1 VELPTVDPAPVER
14 ADAAR
19 NRRKILAA
27 AAELL
32 ATRGVESLTMDEV
45 AAAAGVGVGTVY
57 RRFADRG
64 ALAQALLDQQEREF
78 QAAFLHGPPP
88 LGPGAPPGERIRA
101 FLHAFVDRLV
111 DQAAVLVVAEAATP
125 TARLTS
131 GAYGL
136 HRAHLAG
143 QLAELRSDLDAPF
156 LADALLAPLAAAQF
170 LHQRDA
176 GMTVDRIKA
185 GFDQLL
191 AGLH

>member
-1 VELPTVDPAPVER
+1 VER

-64 ALAQALLDQQEREF
+64 VLAQALLDDQEREF
-78 QAAFLHGPPP
+78 QAAFLTGPPP
-88 LGPGAPPGERIRA
+88 LGPGAPPAERLRA
-101 FLHAFVDRLV
+101 FVHAFVDRLET
-111 DQAAVLVVAEAATP
+111 QAAVLVVAETATP
-125 TARLTS
+125 AARLVS
-131 GAYGL
+131 GAYAL
-136 HRAHLAG
+136 HRMHVAG
-143 QLAELRSDLDAPF
+143 LLEQLRPEDDAWF
-156 LADALLAPLAAAQF
+156 LADAVLAPLAAEQF
-170 LHQRDA
+170 QHQRA
-176 GMTVDRIKA
+176 TGMSVERIKA

-191 AGLH
+191 GV

>member
-1 VELPTVDPAPVER
+1 MER

-64 ALAQALLDQQEREF
+64 VLAQALLGDQEREF
-78 QAAFLHGPPP
+78 QTAFLTGPPP
-88 LGPGAPPGERIRA
+88 LGPGAPPDERLRA
-101 FLHAFVDRLV
+101 FVHAFVDRLET
-111 DQAAVLVVAEAATP
+111 QAAVLVVAETATP
-125 TARLTS
+125 AARLTS
-131 GAYGL
+131 GAYAL
-136 HRAHLAG
+136 HRLHV
-143 QLAELRSDLDAPF
+143 AELLKQLRPQADSWF
-156 LADALLAPLAAAQF
+156 LADAVLAPLAAAQF
-170 LHQRDA
+170 QHQRA
-176 GMTVDRIKA
+176 SGMSVERIKA

-191 AGLH
+191 QV

>member
-1 VELPTVDPAPVER
+1 MRDVER

-64 ALAQALLDQQEREF
+64 VLAQALLDEQEREF
-78 QAAFLHGPPP
+78 QASFMHGPPP
-88 LGPGAPPGERIRA
+88 LGPGAPPAERLRA
-101 FLHAFVDRLV
+101 FLHAFVDRLET
-111 DQAAVLVVAEAATP
+111 QAAVLVIAETATP
-125 TARLTS
+125 DARLVS

-143 QLAELRSDLDAPF
+143 LLAELRPHDDSWF
-156 LADALLAPLAAAQF
+156 LADAVLAPLAAAQF
-170 LHQRDA
+170 QHQRA
-176 GMTVDRIKA
+176 SGMSVERIKA

-191 AGLH
+191 QV